1 MNLAQFDFN
10 LLKVLYALLLTG
22 STKEAASKLGI
33 SSSAVSHALSRLRSA
48 LGDPLFKRENNLQ
61 VPTPFALTLKAKLVP
76 LFISLNDDLFTD
88 SIDGSRSF
96 KIVCP
101 PALMD
106 IMTSPL
112 SELSFKLDFYAE
124 CIPYQRRSWREE
136 VLDGTIDLVFAVG
149 GDQSPVSSL
158 KFETIGISRLVIIYG
173 SPLRPALEHVK
184 ELSLEQLVSYKH
196 VYCLPWP
203 QDDNELDRQLRRRG
217 LFRTIGFKC
226 PEYSQVI
233 SAINSS
239 PYLAIVPEP
248 WLKNQSLKHPIYQ
261 TKLTDSLAIG
271 NLFMMHRKSMQP
283 WKKKIVASL
292 KSKIESYYKTTNL

>member
-22 STKEAASKLGI
+22 STKEAAHKLGI
-33 SSSAVSHALSRLRSA
+33 SPSAVSHALSRLRSA

-76 LFISLNDDLFTD
+76 LFISLNDDLFAD
-88 SIDGSRSF
+88 SIDDLRSF
-96 KIVCP
+96 NVVCP

-106 IMTSPL
+106 IITPTL
-112 SELSFKLDFYAE
+112 SELSFALDCYAE

-136 VLDGTIDLVFAVG
+136 VLDGSIDLVFAVG

-173 SPLRPALEHVK
+173 RPLRSTLEKV
-184 ELSLEQLVSYKH
+184 EEFSLEQLVSYKH
-196 VYCLPWP
+196 VYCLPWS
-203 QDDNELDRQLRRRG
+203 QEDNELDRQLRRRG

-226 PEYSQVI
+226 PEYAQVI
-233 SAINSS
+233 PAINSG

-248 WLKNQSLKHPIYQ
+248 WLDNQPLKHTVHKI
-261 TKLTDSLAIG
+261 KLIDSLAVG
-271 NLFMMHRKSMQP
+271 NLFMLHRKAMQP
-283 WKKKIVASL
+283 WKKKVVASL
-292 KSKIESYYKTTNL
+292 KSKLALYYEHSNL

>member
-22 STKEAASKLGI
+22 STKEAAYKLGI
-33 SSSAVSHALSRLRSA
+33 SSSAVSHALSRLRLA
-48 LGDPLFKRENNLQ
+48 LGDSLFKRENNLQ

-88 SIDGSRSF
+88 VIDGPRSF
-96 KIVCP
+96 KVVCP

-106 IMTSPL
+106 IITPIL
-112 SELSFKLDFYAE
+112 SELSSALDCYVE
-124 CIPYQRRSWREE
+124 CIPFQRRSWREE
-136 VLDGTIDLVFAVG
+136 VLDGSVDLVFAVG
-149 GDQSPVSSL
+149 GDQSPVSAL
-158 KFETIGISRLVIIYG
+158 QFEAIGISRLVIIYG
-173 SPLRPALEHVK
+173 KPLRPALEHIK
-184 ELSLEQLVSYKH
+184 EFSLEQLVSYKH

-203 QDDNELDRQLRRRG
+203 QEDNELDRQLRRRG

-226 PEYSQVI
+226 SEYAQVI
-233 SAINSS
+233 PAINSC

-248 WLKNQSLKHPIYQ
+248 WLENQLLKDTVHKI
-261 TKLTDSLAIG
+261 KLTDSLAVG
-271 NLFMMHRKSMQP
+271 YLFMMNRKSMQP

-292 KSKIESYYKTTNL
+292 KAKLALYYQSANA

>member
-22 STKEAASKLGI
+22 STKEAAYKLGI
-33 SSSAVSHALSRLRSA
+33 SSSAVSHALSRLRLA

-88 SIDGSRSF
+88 VIDGSRSF
-96 KIVCP
+96 KVVCP

-106 IMTSPL
+106 IITPIL
-112 SELSFKLDFYAE
+112 SELSSALDCYVE
-124 CIPYQRRSWREE
+124 CIPFQRRSWREE
-136 VLDGTIDLVFAVG
+136 VLDGSVDLVFAVG
-149 GDQSPVSSL
+149 GEQSPVSAL
-158 KFETIGISRLVIIYG
+158 QFEAIGISRLVIIYG
-173 SPLRPALEHVK
+173 KPLRPSLEHIK
-184 ELSLEQLVSYKH
+184 EFSLEQLVSYKH

-203 QDDNELDRQLRRRG
+203 QEDNELDRQLRRRG

-226 PEYSQVI
+226 SEYAQVI
-233 SAINSS
+233 PAINSC

-248 WLKNQSLKHPIYQ
+248 WLENQLLKNTVHKI
-261 TKLTDSLAIG
+261 KLIDSLAVG
-271 NLFMMHRKSMQP
+271 YLFMMNRKSMQP

-292 KSKIESYYKTTNL
+292 KAKLALYYQSANV

>member
-22 STKEAASKLGI
+22 STKEAAYKLGI
-33 SSSAVSHALSRLRSA
+33 SSSAVSHALSRLRLA

-88 SIDGSRSF
+88 IIDGPRSF
-96 KIVCP
+96 KVVCP

-106 IMTSPL
+106 IITPIL
-112 SELSFKLDFYAE
+112 SELSSALDCYVE
-124 CIPYQRRSWREE
+124 CIPFQRRSWREE
-136 VLDGTIDLVFAVG
+136 VLDGSVDLVFAVG
-149 GDQSPVSSL
+149 GDQSPVSAL
-158 KFETIGISRLVIIYG
+158 QFEAIGISRLVIIYG
-173 SPLRPALEHVK
+173 KPLRPALEHIK
-184 ELSLEQLVSYKH
+184 EFSLEQLVSYKH

-203 QDDNELDRQLRRRG
+203 QEDNELDRQLRRRG

-226 PEYSQVI
+226 SEYAQVI
-233 SAINSS
+233 PAINSC

-248 WLKNQSLKHPIYQ
+248 WLENQLLKDTVHKI
-261 TKLTDSLAIG
+261 KLTDSLAVG
-271 NLFMMHRKSMQP
+271 YLFMMNRKSMQP

-292 KSKIESYYKTTNL
+292 KAKLALYYQSANA

>member
-22 STKEAASKLGI
+22 STKEAAYKLGI
-33 SSSAVSHALSRLRSA
+33 SSSAVSHALSRLRLA
-48 LGDPLFKRENNLQ
+48 LGDSLFKRENNLQ

-88 SIDGSRSF
+88 IIDGPRSF
-96 KIVCP
+96 KVVCP

-106 IMTSPL
+106 IITPIL
-112 SELSFKLDFYAE
+112 SELSSALDCYVE
-124 CIPYQRRSWREE
+124 CIPFQRRSWREE
-136 VLDGTIDLVFAVG
+136 VLDGSVDLVFAVG
-149 GDQSPVSSL
+149 GDQSPVSAL
-158 KFETIGISRLVIIYG
+158 QFEAIGISRLVIIYG
-173 SPLRPALEHVK
+173 KPLRPALEHIK
-184 ELSLEQLVSYKH
+184 EFSLEQLVSYKH

-203 QDDNELDRQLRRRG
+203 QEDNELDRQLRRRG

-226 PEYSQVI
+226 SEYAQVI
-233 SAINSS
+233 PAINSC

-248 WLKNQSLKHPIYQ
+248 WLENQLLKDTVHKI
-261 TKLTDSLAIG
+261 KLTDSLAVG
-271 NLFMMHRKSMQP
+271 YLFMMNRKSMQP

-292 KSKIESYYKTTNL
+292 KAKLALYYQSANA